1 MKEFKVIFLGE
12 SGIGTKTSLIERIV
26 ENTFCENI
34 YSTIGINSRHIKI
47 KTNFGEIELIL
58 IDTAG
63 QERFRSI
70 IENYI
75 KHKDIHCI
83 ILGYDITNKNSF
95 ESIKKD
101 WYGFV
106 KDNMV
111 GEISLVYLIGNK
123 IDLIE
128 ERVVSDEEGISLAN
142 DLNMKYF
149 GVSAKTGEG
158 VDILL
163 DDMENSLTTK
173 YLKNKNDDISKF
185 DNTKNFEKSLDKY
198 LNF

>member
-26 ENTFCENI
+26 ENTFSENI

-101 WYGFV
+101 WYDFV

-111 GEISLVYLIGNK
+111 GEMSLVYLIGNK

-163 DDMENSLTTK
+163 DDMENSLIILK
-173 YLKNKNDDISKF
+173 ILKN
-185 DNTKNFEKSLDKY
+185 L
-198 LNF
+198 